1 MNNVH
6 LTRRGRVLLLLLLLS
21 VGCNEVQPST
31 SLAGAAGS
39 SPTQS
44 REATSPS
51 NAAASSASTAAS
63 ISPSAEDA
71 PIDTAPAQAL
81 LDVWVKAQNQGDFA
95 AYKALYASKMMG
107 IKRAGSRST
116 SFNREGWLEDR
127 EAMFLRPISVTVDT
141 PRFVATPNLVLVSFK
156 QTWQSSTFK
165 DVGDKQLV
173 LVREGGRLLISR
185 EEMLSSD
192 LGVRAAGDLEL
203 GVGFSLIKSA
213 AGRKFA
219 VLGREAEVPFD
230 QIVVEHPVY
239 VSPTLALRPIAP
251 ALLPPKAKAALGQPF
266 RLHGSDGACES
277 TATAAWVLSE
287 GHTIDAS
294 HMDADGK
301 PLTSPAAIA
310 TSIWRLGQGG
320 GRFLVVELTPG
331 CGDALVARLASL
343 PEAHPWYTQPC
354 GEGVVRRA
362 LSAFRALPGYAK
374 VQARW
379 REKYDGYWEGKRTPY
394 GAEGM
399 RYACYGDGE
408 TQYIALSAMRF
419 TCSHE
424 DGNVWA
430 IYKVQDKLVLLTDAE
445 PQVPDFDAVLPAL
458 GLDVNGDG
466 LPEFFDTQMYIG
478 AQQGVYRLQ
487 GDVIAPFF
495 GCRC

>member
-6 LTRRGRVLLLLLLLS
+6 LTRCGRVLLLLLS
-21 VGCNEVQPST
+21 VGCNEVQPSS
-31 SLAGAAGS
+31 SLAGAPGS
-39 SPTQS
+39 SPAQI
-44 REATSPS
+44 REATSAS
-51 NAAASSASTAAS
+51 NGVASVASSAAS
-63 ISPSAEDA
+63 VSPSVEDA
-71 PIDTAPAQAL
+71 PIDTAPAQVL

-95 AYKALYASKMMG
+95 TYKALYAAKMMG
-107 IKRAGSRST
+107 IKRVGSRNT

-192 LGVRAAGDLEL
+192 LGVRATGDLEL

-213 AGRKFA
+213 AGRTFA
-219 VLGREAEVPFD
+219 VLGRETEVPFD
-230 QIVVEHPVY
+230 QIVVEHPIY
-239 VSPTLALRPIAP
+239 VSPTIALRPMAP
-251 ALLPPKAKAALGQPF
+251 ALLPPKAKAALGQTF
-266 RLHGSDGACES
+266 RLYGSDGSCEA

-287 GHTIDAS
+287 GHTLDSPADAE
-294 HMDADGK
+294 GR
-301 PLTSPAAIA
+301 PLTSPTAIA

-320 GRFLVVELTPG
+320 GRFLVVELAPG

-343 PEAHPWYTQPC
+343 PAAHPWYAQPC
-354 GEGVVRRA
+354 GEGLVRRA
-362 LSAFRALPGYAK
+362 LSAFRGLPGYAK

-379 REKYDGYWEGKRTPY
+379 REQRYEGYWEGKRTPY

-399 RYACYGDGE
+399 RYACYGDGT

-430 IYKVQDKLVLLTDAE
+430 IYKVQDRLVLLTDAE

-466 LPEFFDTQMYIG
+466 LPEFFDAQMYIG
-478 AQQGVYRLQ
+478 AQRGVYRLQ